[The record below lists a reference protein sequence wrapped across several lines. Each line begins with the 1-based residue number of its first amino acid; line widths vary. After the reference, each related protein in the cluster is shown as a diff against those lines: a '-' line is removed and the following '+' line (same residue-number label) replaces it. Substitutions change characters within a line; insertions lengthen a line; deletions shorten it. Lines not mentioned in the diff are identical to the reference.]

1 MGRLREHNDAMN
13 LGIGFDD
20 EGRIVPTAETCRNIF
35 QALLD
40 HRLDSRLSN
49 LIYDVQNTETVAGI

>member
-1 MGRLREHNDAMN
+1 MN

-20 EGRIVPTAETCRNIF
+20 EGRIAAETCRNIF

-49 LIYDVQNTETVAGI
+49 LIYDVQNTETVAGT